1 MRPFLVLWFVLSAL
15 AGSAFGAPGK
25 DLPREVVINGVEFVL
40 VPEGWFWYSVSNGR
54 PDTIPSGKPL
64 NRDVRVW
71 LDSYYIGKY
80 PARATDLQRFLN
92 SGDARFIDTY
102 GGRKDGCAV
111 REDAKGKFYLVEPE
125 KDLSATQLSWQ
136 LADEFARWMGFR
148 LPSEAEWEKAA
159 RGTDKRHWPW
169 GNAFPDDTY
178 AGFLDNP
185 ICKPSEVHAFP
196 KGRSPYGAYNMA
208 GNVWEFVAD
217 WYNADFDAS
226 LKDGVR
232 NPRLAKTGTTHT
244 DVWSPVKILKGGRWA
259 SDPGSITVHSRNFN
273 EPHEFFLC
281 FGTRFAVDVATVRTH
296 LARGTAAVVASR

>member
-1 MRPFLVLWFVLSAL
+1 MRSLLILWLFLCTLGGNAL
-15 AGSAFGAPGK
+15 AAPDK
-25 DLPREVVINGVEFVL
+25 DLPREIVLNGVEFVL
-40 VPEGWFWYSVSNGR
+40 VPEGWFWYSVQAGR
-54 PDTIPSGKPL
+54 PENIPTGQPL

-80 PARATDLQRFLN
+80 PARARDLERFLN
-92 SGDARFIDTY
+92 SGQARFIDQY
-102 GGRKDGCAV
+102 GGRSNGCAV
-111 REDAKGKFYLVEPE
+111 RADDRGKFYLVEPD

-136 LADEFARWMGFR
+136 LADECARWMGFR

-169 GNAFPDDTY
+169 GNDFPDDTY

-185 ICKPSEVHAFP
+185 ICKPSAVDAFP

-217 WYNADFDAS
+217 WFNADFDAA
-226 LKDGVR
+226 LKDGAR
-232 NPRLAKTGTTHT
+232 NPALAKAGTTHP
-244 DVWSPVKILKGGRWA
+244 DVWNPVKILKGGRWA

-281 FGTRFAVDVATVRTH
+281 FGTRFAVDLATARSQ
-296 LARGTAAVVASR
+296 LAIGRAKIVASR